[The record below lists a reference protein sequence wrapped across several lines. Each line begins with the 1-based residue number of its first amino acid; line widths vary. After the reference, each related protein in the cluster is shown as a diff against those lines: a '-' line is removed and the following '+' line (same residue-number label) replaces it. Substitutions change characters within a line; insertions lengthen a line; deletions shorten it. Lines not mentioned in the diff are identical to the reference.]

1 MFLMVASSLVFAG
14 CKKEGCMDSKATNY
28 DAEAKKDDGSCV
40 FPEPPIVEPAVD
52 TEKPK
57 VSITKPAASA
67 KVMAGSDLEMEATIT
82 DNEGVVSW
90 DYKIVNGATEVGPT
104 SATVTSAASV
114 TGTATYSVPQDW
126 PAGTATITITGTDA
140 AGNVSDAVTAD
151 VTIEAYVA
159 PDTEAPV
166 IGAFTQKWPLTGVS
180 ISGGTGNN
188 NGVKVM
194 VDISDNM
201 EIDKITL
208 NLYNTTQSTIIGT
221 KEYTAVGVKTWNE
234 ESQLTY
240 TGAGNAGDEAIIKV
254 IVTDKAGNEATLDG
268 TVKYA
273 LGN

>member
-1 MFLMVASSLVFAG
+1 MVASSLVFAG

-140 AGNVSDAVTAD
+140 AGNVVFATTAEGGQA
-151 VTIEAYVA
+151 I
-159 PDTEAPV
+159 
-166 IGAFTQKWPLTGVS
+166 W
-180 ISGGTGNN
+180 SGN
-188 NGVKVM
+188 
-194 VDISDNM
+194 
-201 EIDKITL
+201 KITGGRAKSGVYL
-208 NLYNTTQSTIIGT
+208 VFASNDDGKETFVT
-221 KEYTAVGVKTWNE
+221 KVLLIN
-234 ESQLTY
+234 
-240 TGAGNAGDEAIIKV
+240 
-254 IVTDKAGNEATLDG
+254 
-268 TVKYA
+268 
-273 LGN
+273 